1 MNAVLEDLD
10 ARFEDMNDQT
20 AKLEM
25 FYNLTTISVSVIQ
38 WRSREIAEMYQLNS
52 LRLENQ
58 INSARAILNAVEHE
72 KFNTYQQLARFLLNE
87 LPEGEY
93 NELRFL
99 LSVVLVLPFS
109 TADCERAF
117 SSMNAIKSSRRNRL
131 GDILRALMMIYTA
144 NEAELRLLHR
154 DEMAKYVAHKVC
166 TGKDSKFSAS
176 ERYMMYSIV

>member
-10 ARFEDMNDQT
+10 ARFEDMNDKT
-20 AKLEM
+20 AKLQM
-25 FYNLTTISVSVIQ
+25 FYNLTKISVSAIQ
-38 WRSREIAEMYQLNS
+38 WGSREIAEMYQLNS

-58 INSARAILNAVEHE
+58 INSARAILDGVEHV

-144 NEAELRLLHR
+144 NEGELRLLHR
-154 DEMAKYVAHKVC
+154 DEMAKHVAHKVW
-166 TGKDSKFSAS
+166 TGKTSKFRAS